1 MDFFLNDDEL
11 MIQEVVRDF
20 AQSELKPAAAGL
32 DKKHQMDLGNLK
44 KMAGLGFMGMNV
56 PELYGGAEVGVV
68 PYSLGMI
75 EVGRACAATA
85 VTMSVTNMVAE
96 VICAFG
102 SDAQKEK
109 YVPRICSGEYPA
121 GAFGLTESMAGSDP
135 GAMCTTAVR
144 EGDFYR
150 LNGSKIFI
158 TSAEYAGIFVIW
170 AVTDRDAPR
179 GRRISAFLVEK
190 NTPGFTVGR
199 AEEKLG
205 QRGSATNEIIF
216 EDCLVPAENLLGEEG
231 NGLKIAFMA
240 LDGGRIGIASM
251 SLGIGL
257 EAIDYAAEY
266 VKQREQ
272 FGRPIASFQGIQW
285 KVADTYTELEAAR
298 LLVLQ
303 AAFLKQKKKPF
314 TTAASMAKLYASEA
328 ANRACYEAIQLLGGN
343 GYTAEFPVER
353 LYRDVRVTTIYEGTS
368 EIQRLVIAQQI
379 LGRL

>member
-1 MDFFLNDDEL
+1 
-11 MIQEVVRDF
+11 
-20 AQSELKPAAAGL
+20 
-32 DKKHQMDLGNLK
+32 
-44 KMAGLGFMGMNV
+44 
-56 PELYGGAEVGVV
+56 
-68 PYSLGMI
+68 
-75 EVGRACAATA
+75 
-85 VTMSVTNMVAE
+85 
-96 VICAFG
+96 
-102 SDAQKEK
+102 
-109 YVPRICSGEYPA
+109 
-121 GAFGLTESMAGSDP
+121 MAGSDP
-135 GAMCTTAVR
+135 GAMRATAVR
-144 EGDFYR
+144 EGDCYR

-158 TSAEYAGIFVIW
+158 TSAEYAGIFVVW
-170 AVTDRDAPR
+170 AVTDKEAPR
-179 GRRISAFLVEK
+179 GKRISAFLVE
-190 NTPGFTVGR
+190 NGTPGFTVGR

-216 EDCLVPAENLLGEEG
+216 EDCLIPAENLLGEEG

-257 EAIDYAAEY
+257 EAIDYAADY

-303 AAFLKQKKKPF
+303 AAFLKQQKKPF

-379 LGRL
+379 LGRH

>member
-1 MDFFLNDDEL
+1 MDFFLNDDEQ

-20 AQSELKPAAAGL
+20 AQSELKPNAARL
-32 DKKHQMDLGNLK
+32 DQDHQMDLANLK
-44 KMAGLGFMGMNV
+44 KMAELGFMGMNI
-56 PELYGGAEVGVV
+56 PEPYGGAEVGVV

-102 SDAQKEK
+102 NDAQKEK
-109 YVPRICSGEYPA
+109 YVPRICSGEYSA

-135 GAMCTTAVR
+135 GAMRATAVR
-144 EGDFYR
+144 EGDCYR

-158 TSAEYAGIFVIW
+158 TSAEYAGIFVVW
-170 AVTDRDAPR
+170 AVTDKEAPR
-179 GRRISAFLVEK
+179 GKRISAFLVEK
-190 NTPGFTVGR
+190 GTPGFTVGR

-216 EDCLVPAENLLGEEG
+216 EDCLIPAENLLGEEG

-257 EAIDYAAEY
+257 EAIDYAADY

-303 AAFLKQKKKPF
+303 AAFLKQQKKPF

-379 LGRL
+379 LGRH

>member
-1 MDFFLNDDEL
+1 MDFFLNDDEQ

-20 AQSELKPAAAGL
+20 AQSELKPNAARL
-32 DKKHQMDLGNLK
+32 DRDHQMDLGNLK
-44 KMAGLGFMGMNV
+44 KMAELGFMGMNV
-56 PELYGGAEVGVV
+56 PEPYGGAEVGVV

-102 SDAQKEK
+102 SDEQKEK

-135 GAMCTTAVR
+135 GAMRTTAVR
-144 EGDFYR
+144 EGDCYR

-170 AVTDRDAPR
+170 AVTNREAPR

-190 NTPGFTVGR
+190 DTPGFSVGR

-216 EDCLVPAENLLGEEG
+216 EDCLVPAANLLGEEG

-240 LDGGRIGIASM
+240 LDGGRIGIGSM
-251 SLGIGL
+251 ALGIGL
-257 EAIDYAAEY
+257 EAIDYASDY
-266 VKQREQ
+266 VKEREQ
-272 FGRPIASFQGIQW
+272 FGRPIATFQGIQW
-285 KVADTYTELEAAR
+285 AIADTYTELEAAR

-328 ANRACYEAIQLLGGN
+328 ANRSCYQAVQLLGGN

>member
-20 AQSELKPAAAGL
+20 AQSELKPAAADL
-32 DKKHQMDLGNLK
+32 DKEHQMNLGNLK
-44 KMAGLGFMGMNV
+44 KMAGLGFMGMNI

-135 GAMCTTAVR
+135 GAMRTTAVR

-158 TSAEYAGIFVIW
+158 TSAEYAGIFVVW
-170 AVTDRDAPR
+170 AVTDREAPR

-190 NTPGFTVGR
+190 DTPGFTVGR

-303 AAFLKQKKKPF
+303 AAFLKQKKKTF